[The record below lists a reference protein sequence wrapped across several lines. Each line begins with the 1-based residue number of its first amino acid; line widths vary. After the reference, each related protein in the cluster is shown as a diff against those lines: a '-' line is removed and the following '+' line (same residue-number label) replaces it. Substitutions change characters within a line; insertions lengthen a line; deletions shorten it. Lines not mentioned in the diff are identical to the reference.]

1 MEKISR
7 QHCIE
12 SVALLLLIILMQVYS
27 EKTASGPEK
36 EKEKR
41 NSRKLNVAATALV
54 EGETIIIRKIPTI
67 KERPALY

>member
-1 MEKISR
+1 
-7 QHCIE
+7 
-12 SVALLLLIILMQVYS
+12 MQVYS